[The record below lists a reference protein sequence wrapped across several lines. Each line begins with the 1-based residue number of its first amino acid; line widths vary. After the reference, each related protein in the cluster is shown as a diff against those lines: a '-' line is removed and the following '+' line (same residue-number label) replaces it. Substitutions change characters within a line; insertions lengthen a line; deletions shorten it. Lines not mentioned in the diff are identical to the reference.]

1 MNVYISGIGISAP
14 GLADWPTACAILR
27 DELPYAVHAFR
38 PGRRSPLAG
47 PERRRATAVTSLAL
61 EAAMEA
67 AGPDRSRWDLRSV
80 FASSGG
86 EVDVCDLIFDQLA
99 QPERSVS
106 PTQFHNSVHNA
117 ASGYWSIASG
127 SHQPATSVACFDDS
141 FSAGLIEALALL
153 LSDPGEVL
161 LVAYDQPPPFP
172 IAPFRPLSGPFA
184 VALRLA
190 SAPSPATIMTRL
202 QISFDDAGAPAPTP
216 MASADLEAMRAGN
229 PAARSLPLLAA
240 IAREQ
245 AAVIAL
251 TSAGASPLRVQ
262 VSPPR

>member
-1 MNVYISGIGISAP
+1 MKLVVTGVGISAP
-14 GLADWPTACAILR
+14 GLPDWPTARAVLR
-27 DELPYAVHAFR
+27 GETAYAPGAYR
-38 PGRRSPLAG
+38 PGRRSPLTG

-67 AGPDRSRWDLRSV
+67 AGPDRSRWDIPSV

-86 EVDVCDLIFDQLA
+86 EVDVCDRIFSALA

-127 SHQPATSVACFDDS
+127 SHQPATSMACFDDS
-141 FSAGLIEALALL
+141 FSAGLIEAAAQLAVE
-153 LSDPGEVL
+153 PGELL

-184 VALRLA
+184 AALRLA
-190 SAPSPATIMTRL
+190 GAATPAAGLATLQIGDQTMAPSTPTAMSDPALEQTR
-202 QISFDDAGAPAPTP
+202 S
-216 MASADLEAMRAGN
+216 GN
-229 PAARSLPLLAA
+229 PAACALPLLAA
-240 IAREQ
+240 IAQERP
-245 AAVIAL
+245 ALLHLPCAGTGLLRIAVAW
-251 TSAGASPLRVQ
+251 
-262 VSPPR
+262 